1 MRVLMLAAFCAALG
15 GAAVLGGCGSVRPE
29 DQAAWVGQPISKLET
44 HPVLLTMQLV
54 RTTASDGTEI
64 RNYVNGQSVASC
76 SGGGSIYKGAIDYGT
91 YQTFST
97 CVQRFPSCNNIFYVK
112 NGIVTAYIPVGTGG
126 ARCYTDDTMR
136 PDFRGAVNM

>member
-1 MRVLMLAAFCAALG
+1 MRVLMVAALCAALG

-29 DQAAWVGQPISKLET
+29 DQAAWVGQPVSKLET
-44 HPVLLTMQLV
+44 QPVLLTMQLV

-91 YQTFST
+91 YADLLDLRSAVSDLQQYFLRQERNRHRLHTGRHLVVRDAT
-97 CVQRFPSCNNIFYVK
+97 PMTPRVPIF
-112 NGIVTAYIPVGTGG
+112 A
-126 ARCYTDDTMR
+126 AR
-136 PDFRGAVNM
+136 